1 MVEWDLEK
9 IHKIPVNELDSLMA
23 NFIIAAKKKDG
34 SDYEPTSIREI
45 MSRIDRK
52 LRRHRFVH

>member
-1 MVEWDLEK
+1 
-9 IHKIPVNELDSLMA
+9 MA
-23 NFIIAAKKKDG
+23 NFIIASKKKDG
-34 SDYEPTSIREI
+34 SDYGPTSIREI